1 MVEVKG
7 EQVKGEQVDNPSAT
21 GAARRARV
29 QGRKSAKLQA
39 HLESLDPGV
48 AGWVDSFVFG
58 QVWNRP
64 GLDDTQ
70 RTLIAIAMLAA
81 TERPDQLRA
90 YLFGALDGG
99 VSPAAV
105 QEVLAMSAVYAG
117 FPAALNA
124 LRLWREVLRSA
135 EAQGISVDTT
145 GLPGTSG

>member
-1 MVEVKG
+1 MVDVKG
-7 EQVKGEQVDNPSAT
+7 GQVTEHPQDASST
-21 GAARRARV
+21 GARRRARV

-58 QVWNRP
+58 QVWDRP
-64 GLDDTQ
+64 GLDETE

-90 YLFGALDGG
+90 YLFGALDNG

-117 FPAALNA
+117 FPVALNA
-124 LRLWREVLRSA
+124 LRLWKDVLQAA
-135 EAQGISVDTT
+135 EGQGIAVDKT
-145 GLPGTSG
+145 GLPEAPGV

>member
-1 MVEVKG
+1 M
-7 EQVKGEQVDNPSAT
+7 T

-58 QVWNRP
+58 QVWGRP
-64 GLDDTQ
+64 GLTEAE

-90 YLFGALDGG
+90 YLFGALDNG
-99 VSPAAV
+99 VSAAAV
-105 QEVLAMSAVYAG
+105 QEVLAMSVVYAG

-124 LRLWREVLRSA
+124 LRLWKDVLRSA
-135 EAQGISVDTT
+135 QAQGIVVDKT
-145 GLPGTSG
+145 GLPGVPGADARS

>member
-1 MVEVKG
+1 MDDPV
-7 EQVKGEQVDNPSAT
+7 
-21 GAARRARV
+21 AAGSRRRARV
-29 QGRKSAKLQA
+29 QGRKSAQLHA
-39 HLESLDPGV
+39 HLERLDPGV

-58 QVWNRP
+58 QVWDRP
-64 GLDDTQ
+64 GLDESQ

-90 YLFGALDGG
+90 YLFGALDNG

-124 LRLWREVLRSA
+124 LRLWQDVLRSA
-135 EAQGISVDTT
+135 AAQGIPVDKT
-145 GLPGTSG
+145 GLPGGSEPA

>member
-1 MVEVKG
+1 MADRSG
-7 EQVKGEQVDNPSAT
+7 PSGHSVT
-21 GAARRARV
+21 GARRRSRV

-39 HLESLDPGV
+39 HLEQLDPGV

-58 QVWNRP
+58 QVWGRP
-64 GLDDTQ
+64 GLNEAE

-90 YLFGALDGG
+90 YLFGALDNG

-105 QEVLAMSAVYAG
+105 HEVLVMSTVYAG

-124 LRLWREVLRSA
+124 LRLWQEVLRSA
-135 EAQGISVDTT
+135 ESQGIPVDRT
-145 GLPGTSG
+145 GLP

>member
-1 MVEVKG
+1 MVER
-7 EQVKGEQVDNPSAT
+7 EDPSSV
-21 GAARRARV
+21 GARRRARV

-39 HLESLDPGV
+39 HLEGLDPGV

-58 QVWNRP
+58 QVWDRP
-64 GLDDTQ
+64 GLDETQ

-105 QEVLAMSAVYAG
+105 HEVLVMSTVYAG

-124 LRLWREVLRSA
+124 LRLWQDVLRSA
-135 EAQGISVDTT
+135 QAQGIVVDKT
-145 GLPGTSG
+145 GLPAAPRGG

>member
-1 MVEVKG
+1 MGLVKG
-7 EQVKGEQVDNPSAT
+7 GPVAEREDHSAV

-58 QVWNRP
+58 QVWDRP
-64 GLDDTQ
+64 GLGETE
-70 RTLIAIAMLAA
+70 RTLVAIAMLAA

-124 LRLWREVLRSA
+124 LRLWHDVLESA
-135 EAQGISVDTT
+135 EAQGIAVDRT
-145 GLPGTSG
+145 GLPGM

>member
-1 MVEVKG
+1 MAER
-7 EQVKGEQVDNPSAT
+7 DDPSVT

-58 QVWNRP
+58 QVWDRP
-64 GLDDTQ
+64 GLDETE

-90 YLFGALDGG
+90 YLFGAVDGG
-99 VSPAAV
+99 VSPAAI

-124 LRLWREVLRSA
+124 LRLWQDVLRSA
-135 EAQGISVDTT
+135 ESQGISVDRT
-145 GLPGTSG
+145 GLPGASG

>member
-1 MVEVKG
+1 VADRAE
-7 EQVKGEQVDNPSAT
+7 DPLSS

-29 QGRKSAKLQA
+29 QGRKAAKLQA

-58 QVWNRP
+58 QVWGRP
-64 GLDDTQ
+64 GLDETE

-90 YLFGALDGG
+90 YLFGALDNG
-99 VSPAAV
+99 VKPVAI
-105 QEVLAMSAVYAG
+105 QEVLAMSSVYAG

-124 LRLWREVLRSA
+124 LRLWQDVLRSA
-135 EAQGISVDTT
+135 EAQGIAVDRT
-145 GLPGTSG
+145 GLPGASGG